1 MDENSNSSQGA
12 VPVSSQSGVPQPSPG
27 PSPSSIPAS
36 SQPQIIPPGHH
47 VNTGMMPPPPPGQHP
62 HQQLPPSH
70 MQQIPPGM
78 NHGPQQSHNP
88 QQPYSIAPQQH
99 HPYGPPPQQ
108 TWLPPPPNSAMAPSP
123 QHRNMNHHGGIGPQP
138 PNQGK
143 PMPPMAGP
151 PQQPGPPS
159 STPHGNYSTPPPQSQ
174 GGAYSY
180 PGQHITNG
188 EYGQSPQQ
196 QGGNAG
202 GYPAPITGYGGIPN
216 PDAKFAAH
224 QLHQLRHQIVA
235 YRYLARNQPIPE
247 QVSMALQHS
256 GKRSL
261 QFPPQSPQMHQ
272 QQQQHG
278 GWPRPP
284 TPSTPDIIHQQQ
296 QQRPQ
301 TPQQQ
306 GPPNQIAPPSSSG
319 GYSMNGGPMPMKPTG
334 MIPSQP
340 LQMNGPSVQLPNV
353 PSAGS
358 GPIMNGG
365 AGMIAG
371 PEQQPG
377 VHHGHHPGP
386 HHPPQ
391 HQFPPH
397 WRPGATT
404 GGQPQPPP
412 PPSHQP
418 PTMNERDMNAYHAMA
433 SQLQQPKLTRVTP
446 VAKPAGL
453 DPIELKKERENCIA
467 QRIAHRIQELQDL
480 AANIPE
486 DLRISAMIEYRALR
500 LLNFQKQLRADVIAC
515 MRRDTTLETGQNPK
529 LYRKPKRIGLREARI
544 TEKLEKQQKLEQER
558 RRKQKHQEYISAIL
572 QHAKD
577 FKEYHRNIQAKI
589 GRVNKAVA
597 VYHANTEREQK
608 KEQERI
614 EKERMRRL
622 MAEDEEGYRKLID
635 QKKDKRLA
643 FLLSQTDEYIRNLT
657 EMVRQHKEEQRRKS
671 KERRKVRKKKK
682 KNGVEGENK
691 ENKDGT
697 KNLPDGAFD
706 ENSQGGELRVNVIET
721 ESGKLLTRQDAPLA
735 SELDQWLQEHPGWS
749 VAPKCEKQ
757 PGESGDAGG
766 DSESEYEE
774 ATESETDDDEKSN
787 QDSQM
792 KNNGDGENSSTAT
805 LKPTPQIS
813 AEDDEYKGGDDQVN
827 YYNIAHGIRERIT
840 EQSSLLRNGK
850 LKEYQIH
857 GLEWLVSLYNNNLNG
872 ILADEMGLGK
882 TIQTIALITYLI
894 EKKRNNGPYLII
906 VPLSTMSNW
915 MLEFDRWAPT
925 VIKIPYKGSPGAR
938 RDLSTNLKSNK
949 FNVLLTTYEYI
960 IKDKAVLAKIK
971 WKYMI
976 IDEGHRMKNHHCKLT
991 QILNTHY
998 TAPHRILLTGTPL
1011 QNKLP
1016 ELWALLNFLLPS
1028 IFKSCNTF
1036 EQWFNAPFATTG
1048 EKVELN
1054 EEETILIIRRLHKV
1068 LRPFLL
1074 RRLKKE
1080 VESQLPDKVE
1090 YVVKCDMSALQRY
1103 LYRHMQ
1109 SKGVLLTDGSE
1120 KDKKGRG
1127 GTRTLMNSIMQLRK
1141 ICNHPF
1147 MFQQI
1152 EESYAEHLG
1161 LSDRIVSG
1169 PDLYRAAGK
1178 FELLDRIL
1186 PKFKATNHRVL
1197 LFCQMTTS
1205 MTILEDYFNYRSYQY
1220 LRLDGTTK
1228 AEDRGVLLCKFNAPG
1243 SDYFVF
1249 LLSTRAGG
1257 LGLNLQAADT
1267 VIIFDS
1273 DWNPHQDLQ
1282 AQDRAHR
1289 IGQKNEV
1296 RVLRLVTVNSVEE
1309 RILAAAKYKLNLDE
1323 KVIQAGM
1330 FDQKSTGSERKQ
1342 FLQAILQQDDGDE
1355 EDDEN
1360 EVPDDETINQMIART
1375 EEEFELFQKMDLD
1388 RRREE
1393 ARNIKR
1399 KPRLMEES
1407 ELPSWL
1413 LKDDFEVERLA
1424 NEEEEDKLFGRGS
1437 RQRKEVDYSDSL
1449 TERQWLK
1456 AIEDGNYDEIEFNTG
1471 GKSRR
1476 RKSKSGKRRRI
1487 DDDDDDDDED
1497 DEKPKKKR
1505 GRPTVEKNPPNPPNL
1520 MNKMRRI
1527 IHEIVNFKVPD
1538 PEASPQPEDVEN
1550 KDNNDE
1556 SGMAYRHIADAFM
1569 ELPSRKELPD
1579 YYELIRRPL
1588 DIKKIRS
1595 RINNH
1600 KYRSLEE
1607 LRDDFIQMCQNA
1619 QTYNMEQS
1627 QIYEDSLMLQ
1637 KIYDEVTEKV
1647 EAKEAAAAAA
1657 ASARGI
1663 SAGTS
1668 GANTTGCDTDQGDDD
1683 DDLIDDSDED
1693 EDEDEEDLPKKKKKT
1708 SSTGRTPGRPGRQAK
1723 TNSKRYIS
1731 DDDSDDTDE

>member
-1 MDENSNSSQGA
+1 
-12 VPVSSQSGVPQPSPG
+12 
-27 PSPSSIPAS
+27 
-36 SQPQIIPPGHH
+36 
-47 VNTGMMPPPPPGQHP
+47 
-62 HQQLPPSH
+62 
-70 MQQIPPGM
+70 
-78 NHGPQQSHNP
+78 
-88 QQPYSIAPQQH
+88 
-99 HPYGPPPQQ
+99 
-108 TWLPPPPNSAMAPSP
+108 
-123 QHRNMNHHGGIGPQP
+123 
-138 PNQGK
+138 
-143 PMPPMAGP
+143 
-151 PQQPGPPS
+151 
-159 STPHGNYSTPPPQSQ
+159 
-174 GGAYSY
+174 
-180 PGQHITNG
+180 
-188 EYGQSPQQ
+188 
-196 QGGNAG
+196 G

-216 PDAKFAAH
+216 PDAKFAPH
-224 QLHQLRHQIVA
+224 QLNQLRHQILA
-235 YRYLARNQPIPE
+235 YRCLARNQPIPE
-247 QVSMALQHS
+247 HVSLALQHP
-256 GKRSL
+256 GKRSQ
-261 QFPPQSPQMHQ
+261 QFAPQSQMHQ
-272 QQQQHG
+272 QQHQHG

-284 TPSTPDIIHQQQ
+284 ISSTPDLMHHQQQQ

-301 TPQQQ
+301 APQQQ
-306 GPPNQIAPPSSSG
+306 GPPNQIAPPPA
-319 GYSMNGGPMPMKPTG
+319 GYNMNGGGPMPMK
-334 MIPSQP
+334 PSQP
-340 LQMNGPSVQLPNV
+340 LQMNGSSGQIPNV
-353 PSAGS
+353 PSAAVS
-358 GPIMNGG
+358 GPMMNGG
-365 AGMIAG
+365 PGMISG
-371 PEQQPG
+371 PEQQQPG
-377 VHHGHHPGP
+377 VHHVPHPGP
-386 HHPPQ
+386 HHPQQ

-397 WRPGATT
+397 WRPGTT
-404 GGQPQPPP
+404 TSGQPLPPP
-412 PPSHQP
+412 PTHQP
-418 PTMNERDMNAYHAMA
+418 PAMNERDMNTYHTMA

-467 QRIAHRIQELQDL
+467 QRIAHRIQELQNL
-480 AANIPE
+480 PGNMPE
-486 DLRISAMIEYRALR
+486 DLRMKAMIEYRALR
-500 LLNFQKQLRADVIAC
+500 LLHFQKQLRADVIAC

-657 EMVRQHKEEQRRKS
+657 EMVRQHKEEQRRKG
-671 KERRKVRKKKK
+671 KERRKVRRKKK

-691 ENKDGT
+691 DGA
-697 KNLPDGAFD
+697 KNLPDGAMD

-721 ESGKLLTRQDAPLA
+721 ETGKLLNRQDAPLA
-735 SELDQWLQEHPGWS
+735 SELDQWLQDHPGWS

-757 PGESGDAGG
+757 PGESADNG
-766 DSESEYEE
+766 SESEYEE

-787 QDSQM
+787 QDAQN
-792 KNNGDGENSSTAT
+792 KNNGEGENSSTAT
-805 LKPTPQIS
+805 SNPTPQIS
-813 AEDDEYKGGDDQVN
+813 PEDDEYKGGDDQVN

-882 TIQTIALITYLI
+882 TIQTIGLITYLI

-925 VIKIPYKGSPGAR
+925 VIKIAYKGSPGAR
-938 RDLSTNLKSNK
+938 RDLSANLKSHK

-960 IKDKAVLAKIK
+960 IKDKAVLAKMK

-1186 PKFKATNHRVL
+1186 PKFRATNHRVL

-1205 MTILEDYFNYRSYQY
+1205 MTILEDYFNYRSYLY

-1228 AEDRGVLLCKFNAPG
+1228 AEDRGALLSKFNAPG
-1243 SDYFVF
+1243 SEYFVF

-1375 EEEFELFQKMDLD
+1375 EDEFELFQKMDLD

-1471 GKSRR
+1471 PKSRR
-1476 RKSKSGKRRRI
+1476 RKSKNPESSPLP
-1487 DDDDDDDDED
+1487 DDDE
-1497 DEKPKKKR
+1497 
-1505 GRPTVEKNPPNPPNL
+1505 
-1520 MNKMRRI
+1520 
-1527 IHEIVNFKVPD
+1527 
-1538 PEASPQPEDVEN
+1538 N
-1550 KDNNDE
+1550 KDKNDE
-1556 SGMAYRHIADAFM
+1556 SAMAYRHIADAFM

-1619 QTYNMEQS
+1619 QAYNMEQS

-1637 KIYDEVTEKV
+1637 KIYDEVAVKV
-1647 EAKEAAAAAA
+1647 EAREA
-1657 ASARGI
+1657 ASAASI
-1663 SAGTS
+1663 MAVSAGAS
-1668 GANTTGCDTDQGDDD
+1668 NAGGDTDQ
-1683 DDLIDDSDED
+1683 
-1693 EDEDEEDLPKKKKKT
+1693 
-1708 SSTGRTPGRPGRQAK
+1708 
-1723 TNSKRYIS
+1723 
-1731 DDDSDDTDE
+1731 